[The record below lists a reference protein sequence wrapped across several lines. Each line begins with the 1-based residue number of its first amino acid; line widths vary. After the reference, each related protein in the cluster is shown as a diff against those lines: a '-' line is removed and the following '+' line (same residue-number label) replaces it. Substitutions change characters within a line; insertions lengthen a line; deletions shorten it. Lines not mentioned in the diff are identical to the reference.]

1 MDNAIARQVVTSP
14 CVSSDTIA
22 RPLKA
27 RDALIPR
34 QGRRSVAVAMVGYA
48 LRRGGTEIREHALLR
63 AAILR
68 VGDCKHLGN
77 DGDQGSSRKDRILT
91 AFDRAIAV
99 RSSGLQPMA

>member
-34 QGRRSVAVAMVGYA
+34 QGRRSVAVAMVGVSPPDSLA
-48 LRRGGTEIREHALLR
+48 CADCNMCDRRRTGH
-63 AAILR
+63 
-68 VGDCKHLGN
+68 VG
-77 DGDQGSSRKDRILT
+77 
-91 AFDRAIAV
+91 V
-99 RSSGLQPMA
+99 